1 MATPPAAPGSKR
13 GRGSPT
19 LSRGGRPST
28 LWQAP
33 QSYLVAMGG
42 GPVVV
47 QGGRLPTVW
56 KLWQMGS
63 PPPLGGGGPIIC
75 IGLLCHP
82 TRCSGYAKREK
93 KQMEQKMKSNSP
105 PPPFDR
111 TQFSL
116 SLEATWYYVC
126 VGGRGDSSLIFR
138 AFYGSTRQP
147 TSRRPG
153 WFVTRLDPIRES
165 LIPPHSTRDVSDTV

>member
-1 MATPPAAPGSKR
+1 
-13 GRGSPT
+13 
-19 LSRGGRPST
+19 
-28 LWQAP
+28 
-33 QSYLVAMGG
+33 MGG

-105 PPPFDR
+105 PPPLRQNSIF
-111 TQFSL
+111 TLAGSYL
-116 SLEATWYYVC
+116 VLCLCWGE
-126 VGGRGDSSLIFR
+126 GG
-138 AFYGSTRQP
+138 
-147 TSRRPG
+147 
-153 WFVTRLDPIRES
+153 
-165 LIPPHSTRDVSDTV
+165 